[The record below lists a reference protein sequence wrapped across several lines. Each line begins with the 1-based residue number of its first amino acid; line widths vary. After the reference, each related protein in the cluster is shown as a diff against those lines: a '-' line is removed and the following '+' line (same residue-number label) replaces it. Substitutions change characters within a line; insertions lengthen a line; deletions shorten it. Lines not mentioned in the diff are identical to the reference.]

1 MFEITNPFQAGNIL
15 IDTNGAVKLGDFGVS
30 ACMFDTGN
38 RQRARNTFVGTP
50 CWMAPEVMQQL
61 HGYDYK
67 ADIWSFGITA
77 LELAHGHAPF
87 SKYPPMKVLLM
98 TLQNAP
104 PGLDYERDKRF
115 SKSFKDLVA
124 TCLVKDPQKRP
135 SSEKLLKHSFFKQ
148 AKTSDFL
155 ARNILEGL
163 TPLGDRF
170 RALKAKEADLLL
182 NNKLGPES
190 KEQLSQKEYIR
201 GISGWNFNLED
212 LKTAAALLDSSNGTY
227 CFDAN
232 NKDKDGLQNSYNEA
246 ENIYQERV
254 NHGASARFEE
264 DEIQEVEDLNGDLA
278 SSFPTRPPEALKS
291 CFDVCGDDD
300 LDPTGMNLR
309 VPPSTESTSPVQ
321 QFPQMQH
328 SRSEISNG
336 ENLERSVSVPS
347 NLGNTGYHK
356 FSSGSLIP
364 EHVLSPYK
372 NVGTDS
378 QRNEFHQKNPSSRNR
393 SGPLFF
399 RQMKDARPHLSVAP
413 DAASEANIVQR
424 RGRFQVT
431 SDNTAQKVAPPA
443 SSSSRTNLSS
453 GVTRPA
459 SNSSTIL
466 PTLQFLMQQN
476 SMQKVHCV
484 YYCKTQKMV
493 SILTIL

>member
-1 MFEITNPFQAGNIL
+1 
-15 IDTNGAVKLGDFGVS
+15 
-30 ACMFDTGN
+30 
-38 RQRARNTFVGTP
+38 
-50 CWMAPEVMQQL
+50 MAPEVMQQL

-135 SSEKLLKHSFFKQ
+135 SSAKLLKHSFFKQ
-148 AKTSDFL
+148 ARTADFL

-212 LKTAAALLDSSNGTY
+212 LKAAAALLDSSNGTY

-232 NKDKDGLQNSYNEA
+232 NKDKGELQDAYNEA
-246 ENIYQERV
+246 ENTYQERV
-254 NHGASARFEE
+254 NHGASARLEE

-278 SSFPTRPPEALKS
+278 SSFPTRPLEALK
-291 CFDVCGDDD
+291 
-300 LDPTGMNLR
+300 
-309 VPPSTESTSPVQ
+309 
-321 QFPQMQH
+321 
-328 SRSEISNG
+328 
-336 ENLERSVSVPS
+336 
-347 NLGNTGYHK
+347 
-356 FSSGSLIP
+356 
-364 EHVLSPYK
+364 
-372 NVGTDS
+372 
-378 QRNEFHQKNPSSRNR
+378 
-393 SGPLFF
+393 
-399 RQMKDARPHLSVAP
+399 
-413 DAASEANIVQR
+413 
-424 RGRFQVT
+424 
-431 SDNTAQKVAPPA
+431 
-443 SSSSRTNLSS
+443 
-453 GVTRPA
+453 
-459 SNSSTIL
+459 
-466 PTLQFLMQQN
+466 
-476 SMQKVHCV
+476 
-484 YYCKTQKMV
+484 
-493 SILTIL
+493 